1 MDIPEHVGWREI
13 KDRIVVVNLERGEC
27 FELEGPGAFLWSKI
41 TQQYSIPEIAD
52 EICETYEVGKLDVQR
67 DISNFILEIK
77 AFGLAK

>member
-13 KDRIVVVNLERGEC
+13 KDRIIVVNLERGEC
-27 FELEGPGAFLWSKI
+27 FELEGLEAFLWLKI
-41 TQQYSIPEIAD
+41 TQHCSIPEIAD
-52 EICETYEVGKLDVQR
+52 KICETYEVSKLDVQR